1 MDFSLDAQVNQDDS
15 QFENRLRPRRL
26 DDFQGQ
32 KAIKENL
39 SIFIQAAV
47 RRGESLDHLFLSGP
61 PGLGKTT
68 LAGIVAQ
75 ELGVDFRVTSAPVLD
90 KPKDLAGML
99 TTLED
104 GAVFFI
110 DEIHRLKPV
119 IEEMLYIAM
128 EDRELDWVIGQGPGA
143 RNVRIPLPAFTLVGA
158 TTKAGKV
165 AAPLYSRFGI
175 DLRIDLY
182 SPTELESVI
191 RRSADILEL
200 DIRDDAVSLLA
211 GCSRG
216 TPRIANRILRRM
228 RDFADVLGDGLITS
242 DIVRK
247 GLERLKIDEIGLEH
261 QDREILRNI
270 ILNYQGGPVGA
281 ETLAISIGES
291 VDTLEDFHE
300 PYLIQQGFLMRTP
313 RGRTVTPKAWEH
325 LGLSAPTGGHHSQA
339 EKAGGSN
346 EDQRLLF

>member
-1 MDFSLDAQVNQDDS
+1 MDFSLDSNAMTEERK
-15 QFENRLRPRRL
+15 FENTLRPRRL
-26 DDFQGQ
+26 TDFQGQ
-32 KAIKENL
+32 GAIKENL
-39 SIFIQAAV
+39 GIFISAAKK
-47 RRGESLDHLFLSGP
+47 RDESLDHLFLSGP

-68 LAGIVAQ
+68 LAGIIAQ
-75 ELGVDFRVTSAPVLD
+75 ELGVDFKVTSAPVLD

-175 DLRIDLY
+175 DVRIELY
-182 SPTELESVI
+182 NSEELASVI
-191 RRSADILEL
+191 RRSADILSIAVDEPAIEL
-200 DIRDDAVSLLA
+200 LSR
-211 GCSRG
+211 CSRG

-228 RDFADVLGDGLITS
+228 RDFADVLGDGRIS
-242 DIVRK
+242 KSIAES
-247 GLERLKIDEIGLEH
+247 GLKRLKIDHVGLEH

-270 ILNYQGGPVGA
+270 IEHYRGGPVGA

-313 RGRTVTPKAWEH
+313 RGRTVTHRAYRH
-325 LGLSAPTGGHHSQA
+325 LGIAIPVENSNT
-339 EKAGGSN
+339 EDSN

>member
-1 MDFSLDAQVNQDDS
+1 MDFSYDARGSSDEN
-15 QFENRLRPRRL
+15 QFENQLRPRRL
-26 DDFQGQ
+26 ADFQGQ
-32 KAIKENL
+32 QSIKDNL
-39 SIFIQAAV
+39 QIFIRAASK
-47 RRGESLDHLFLSGP
+47 RGEALDHLFLSGP

-75 ELGVDFRVTSAPVLD
+75 ELGVDFRVTAAPVLD

-158 TTKAGKV
+158 TTKSGKV
-165 AAPLYSRFGI
+165 ASPLYSRFGI
-175 DLRIDLY
+175 DIRIDLY
-182 SPTELESVI
+182 NSDELESVI
-191 RRSADILEL
+191 RRSVQILDVSIEAK
-200 DIRDDAVSLLA
+200 AVSHLA
-211 GCSRG
+211 RCSRG

-228 RDFADVLGDGLITS
+228 RDYADVLGDGTIGNA
-242 DIVRK
+242 IVDE
-247 GLERLKIDEIGLEH
+247 GLKRLGIDEGGLTH

-270 ILNYQGGPVGA
+270 IENYSGGPVGG

-291 VDTLEDFHE
+291 IDTLEDFHE

-313 RGRTVTPKAWEH
+313 RGRMITRKAYGH
-325 LGLSAPTGGHHSQA
+325 LGLEAPAGNEEASAG
-339 EKAGGSN
+339 N
-346 EDQRLLF
+346 EDQGLLF